1 MAHCVLGL
9 KNGRVRKCE
18 ADSSH
23 EWLLTPWPQ
32 KLHFCSQS
40 LLVRRLAA
48 VACLPACRPAGW
60 QAGETKNA
68 TQKNGTK
75 AAHNEI
81 RAGSSHCTVHKIL
94 HYCGFFFSTLGINGR
109 QFITEKIDQ

>member
-32 KLHFCSQS
+32 KPHFCSSTQCEGKPRMQ
-40 LLVRRLAA
+40 LKRTPQKQLTMRFEPAAA
-48 VACLPACRPAGW
+48 VPGAVIAP
-60 QAGETKNA
+60 Q
-68 TQKNGTK
+68 
-75 AAHNEI
+75 
-81 RAGSSHCTVHKIL
+81 
-94 HYCGFFFSTLGINGR
+94 
-109 QFITEKIDQ
+109 